1 MGREVPELLAGD
13 WVEETKPQKR
23 RFQIL
28 AIHHKPGHPAPNV
41 ELAIEGNAAD
51 RITLSLFAVAD
62 ASRFR
67 RLS

>member
-1 MGREVPELLAGD
+1 MARESLDLAAGV

-41 ELAIEGNAAD
+41 ELAVEGNASD
-51 RITLSLFAVAD
+51 RLTLSLFAVSD
-62 ASRFR
+62 TTRFR
-67 RLS
+67 RIG